1 MERNQTV
8 GQPSGPAGEWVR
20 EAVDRYEGPLTHY
33 AVRLLLGD
41 RERARDAVQ
50 ETFARLCRVDSAD
63 ARTHLAE
70 WLFTVCRRIVID
82 IRRKEQRMSP
92 LSDALAERQTS
103 HAPSPQQAAER
114 TETLSEVLHALSG
127 LPDAQQECL
136 RLKFQH
142 GFSYNEIARVT
153 GLSISNVGVQI
164 HVGLKRLREELG
176 VVPATISAREA

>member
-8 GQPSGPAGEWVR
+8 GPTGEAWVGD
-20 EAVDRYEGPLTHY
+20 AVDRYEGPLTHY
-33 AVRLLLGD
+33 AERLLSND

-50 ETFARLCRVDSAD
+50 ETFARLCREDSGD

-92 LSDALAERQTS
+92 LSDAMADRQPS
-103 HAPSPQQAAER
+103 HAPSPPQAAEKA
-114 TETLSEVLHALSG
+114 ETLSQVLRAMAG
-127 LPDAQQECL
+127 LTDAQQECL

-153 GLSISNVGVQI
+153 GLSMSNVGVQI
-164 HVGLKRLREELG
+164 HLGLKRVREELG
-176 VVPATISAREA
+176 VVPATVPAREA

>member
-1 MERNQTV
+1 MERNQTME
-8 GQPSGPAGEWVR
+8 GPAEAWVR
-20 EAVDRYEGPLTHY
+20 EAHERYEAPLTHY
-33 AVRLLLGD
+33 AARLLPGD

-50 ETFARLCRVDSAD
+50 ETFTRLCREDSGE

-103 HAPSPQQAAER
+103 HAPSPPQAAEKA
-114 TETLSEVLHALSG
+114 ETLSEVLRAMADLT
-127 LPDAQQECL
+127 DAQQECL

-164 HVGLKRLREELG
+164 HLGLKRVREQLG
-176 VVPATISAREA
+176 VVPATREA

>member
-1 MERNQTV
+1 MERKQTV
-8 GQPSGPAGEWVR
+8 EGPVEVWVR
-20 EAVDRYEGPLTHY
+20 EAHARYEAPLIHY
-33 AVRLLLGD
+33 AARLLAGD
-41 RERARDAVQ
+41 QERAQDVVQ
-50 ETFARLCRVDSAD
+50 ETFARLCREDPDD

-70 WLFTVCRRIVID
+70 WLYTVCRRIVID

-103 HAPSPQQAAER
+103 RAPSPPQVAEKA
-114 TETLSEVLHALSG
+114 ETLSEVLRAMAG
-127 LPDAQQECL
+127 LTDSQQECL

-164 HVGLKRLREELG
+164 HLGLKRVREQLG
-176 VVPATISAREA
+176 VVPATREA